1 MTFSSPASAGSP
13 DPHLTALTVRQADH
27 LRDLVGRYH
36 ADRGEQVTVE
46 GDTVRAPQGTA
57 ALYNLAEYVRRAD
70 PRDWP
75 RIVEHH
81 FAALA
86 SARESASVPAA
97 PDDVLRRAFLRLIPD
112 DALPPEAAASFGYVR
127 PVATGLSEA
136 LALDLPDSVRL
147 LDDRDVAAIGLE
159 ALRTAGR
166 ANLLSE
172 PAEHETVPMQGGG
185 LLHVLSG
192 ESPFVASK
200 ALVLDEVVRAVTGR
214 PLPAA
219 GALFTVPS
227 RSFLVFHPLADHH
240 VQDAVNDLAAFGL
253 GAHGDNPGPLS
264 PRLYW
269 WHRGAVTNLTRIDEA
284 TRSMSIE
291 PPAELMDVMRS
302 LVAAAPGAGPA

>member
-1 MTFSSPASAGSP
+1 MTFSSPASTDTP
-13 DPHLTALTVRQADH
+13 DPHLTALTARQADH

-36 ADRGEQVTVE
+36 ADRGEQATVD
-46 GDTVRAPQGTA
+46 GDTVRTPQGTT

-75 RIVEHH
+75 RIVERHCTD
-81 FAALA
+81 LA
-86 SARESASVPAA
+86 SARESASAPAA
-97 PDDVLRRAFLRLIPD
+97 PDDLLRRAFLRLIPD

-127 PVATGLSEA
+127 PVATGLTEA

-147 LDDRDVAAIGLE
+147 LDDRDVAAAGPE
-159 ALRTAGR
+159 ALRAAGR
-166 ANLLSE
+166 TNLLNE
-172 PAEHETVPMQGGG
+172 PAEYETLPMRGGG

-192 ESPFVASK
+192 ASLFVASK
-200 ALVLDEVVRAVTGR
+200 ALVLDEVAHAVTGR
-214 PLPAA
+214 PLPDA

-253 GAHGDNPGPLS
+253 GAHRDNPGPLS

-269 WHRGAVTNLTRIDEA
+269 WHRGAITNLTRIDEA
-284 TRSMSIE
+284 TRSISVE
-291 PPAELMDVMRS
+291 PPAELMDVLRS
-302 LVAAAPGAGPA
+302 LVSAAPSAGPA